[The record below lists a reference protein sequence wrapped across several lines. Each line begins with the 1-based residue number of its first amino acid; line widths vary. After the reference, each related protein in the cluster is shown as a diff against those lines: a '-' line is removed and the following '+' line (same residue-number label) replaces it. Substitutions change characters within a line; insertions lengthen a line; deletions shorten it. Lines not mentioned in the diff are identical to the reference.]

1 MRRTK
6 TASLRAIALLAIAV
20 SLTGC
25 ASMSEKDPYERYNR
39 SMFEFND
46 AVDRNA
52 LKPAA
57 TAYKTVLPSFVQ
69 TGVGNFFGNLS
80 DVWSSANNFM
90 QGKGERGF
98 SDFTRVIINSTFGLG
113 GLLDIA
119 SEAGLQKHNEDF
131 GQTLGYW
138 GMPSGPYLM
147 LPLLGPSTVRDTA
160 GLPVDIA
167 ADPWGYKVSNQ
178 TRNIGTVVRV
188 VDQRAGLL
196 DATNLMEE
204 AALDRYEFIR
214 DGYLQQRKSKVF
226 DGEGSRKEAQA
237 ARADEAEPSAK
248 SIKAAYADE
257 PEPTA
262 QSIKDAYKEEPA
274 PQAPAPAGTPAPA
287 ETPKPV
293 SSETPSK

>member
-1 MRRTK
+1 MIRIK
-6 TASLRAIALLAIAV
+6 TAGLRAIALLAVAV

-25 ASMSEKDPYERYNR
+25 ASLSEKDPYEKYNR

-46 AVDRNA
+46 AIDRNA

-57 TAYKTVLPSFVQ
+57 TAYKTVLPTFVQ
-69 TGVGNFFGNLS
+69 TGVNNFFGNLS

-90 QGKGERGF
+90 QGKGERGLT
-98 SDFTRVIINSTFGLG
+98 DFTRVIINSTFGLAG
-113 GLLDIA
+113 VLDIA

-147 LPLLGPSTVRDTA
+147 LPLLGPSTLRDTA

-167 ADPWGYKVSNQ
+167 ADPWGYKVSIQ

-188 VDQRAGLL
+188 VDQRAVLL

-226 DGEGSRKEAQA
+226 DGESSRKEAQA
-237 ARADEAEPSAK
+237 ARADEAQPSAQ
-248 SIKAAYADE
+248 SIKAAYAEE

-274 PQAPAPAGTPAPA
+274 TEVPAPAATPAPA
-287 ETPKPV
+287 ETPKTV
-293 SSETPSK
+293 SSETASK